1 MGDDLRKAYDIAHAM
16 ITKFGMSE
24 KIGFL
29 GFAEDQYVRKVS
41 EKTAKDIDDEIKNII
56 DICTVR
62 TRELVR
68 KYKTEIEKLSG
79 ALLEKETL
87 DLNNIVKILGKRPFP
102 PKSNFKAYL
111 EHKEQDE
118 KEKKDKNWD
127 DEENNSSGERPQEST
142 A

>member
-1 MGDDLRKAYDIAHAM
+1 M

-29 GFAEDQYVRKVS
+29 GFAEDQYVKKVS

-56 DICTVR
+56 DVCTVR

-87 DLNNIVKILGKRPFP
+87 DLNNIVKILGERPFP

-118 KEKKDKNWD
+118 KEKKEKNWV
-127 DEENNSSGERPQEST
+127 DEENNNSGGRPQEST